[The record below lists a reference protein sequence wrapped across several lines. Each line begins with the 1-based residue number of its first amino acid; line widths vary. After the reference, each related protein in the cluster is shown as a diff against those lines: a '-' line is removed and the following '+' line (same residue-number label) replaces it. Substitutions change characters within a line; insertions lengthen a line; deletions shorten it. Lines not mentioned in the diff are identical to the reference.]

1 VTAAVL
7 ETVPRYTD
15 FLHPNGGSLVTL
27 STVSG
32 SCLLLYLC
40 HLNTRRKMSEESV
53 DRGNSRGSVTEKA
66 LIYSLTEIETVSENL
81 HMP

>member
-27 STVSG
+27 STVQRKLFVALSL
-32 SCLLLYLC
+32 SFEYAAE
-40 HLNTRRKMSEESV
+40 NERRE
-53 DRGNSRGSVTEKA
+53 RG
-66 LIYSLTEIETVSENL
+66 
-81 HMP
+81 